1 MQSGEEIWTALRDS
15 LRGNA
20 SEAVW
25 AAGLSTLRLVD
36 YHDNELVIGAPNQIQ
51 LLRVQQRYL
60 PFITEQ
66 ATQLVGHQV
75 QVSLTITDSSNDVV
89 VDEPIAEPVETS
101 PVVKFS
107 PSVDQPA
114 RLDPRMT
121 FDSFVPGPSNRLAF
135 AAAQSV
141 AETPGRAYNPLM
153 IYGNS
158 GLGKTHLLHAIGNYV
173 QENYPGRK
181 VLYVSTETFL
191 NDFIR
196 AIQSES

>member
-1 MQSGEEIWTALRDS
+1 
-15 LRGNA
+15 
-20 SEAVW
+20 
-25 AAGLSTLRLVD
+25 
-36 YHDNELVIGAPNQIQ
+36 
-51 LLRVQQRYL
+51 
-60 PFITEQ
+60 
-66 ATQLVGHQV
+66 
-75 QVSLTITDSSNDVV
+75 
-89 VDEPIAEPVETS
+89 
-101 PVVKFS
+101 
-107 PSVDQPA
+107 
-114 RLDPRMT
+114 MT

-173 QENYPGRK
+173 QENYRGRK

-196 AIQSES
+196 AIQTRTQLSLHERYRENDVLLD